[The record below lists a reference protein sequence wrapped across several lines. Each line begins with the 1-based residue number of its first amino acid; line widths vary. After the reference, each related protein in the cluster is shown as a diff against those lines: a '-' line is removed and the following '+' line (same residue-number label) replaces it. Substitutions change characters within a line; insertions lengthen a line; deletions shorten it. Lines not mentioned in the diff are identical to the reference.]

1 MEKNTYKSTVL
12 DWATSDD
19 GKSTLG
25 DKKLTDEEVDY
36 LFENL
41 TATKMKELQN
51 ILPDIAWTALYRKF
65 VKRAHMKV
73 NLANNF
79 ISLLDR

>member
-1 MEKNTYKSTVL
+1 MDNIE
-12 DWATSDD
+12 
-19 GKSTLG
+19 
-25 DKKLTDEEVDY
+25 KLTDEEVDY

-65 VKRAHMKV
+65 VNVLEGMAY
-73 NLANNF
+73 
-79 ISLLDR
+79 I